1 MADGGNREEGM
12 LKENKACSPVVRPAS
27 VLGVATLGDVSAEKK
42 VRRIGKKIRQ
52 KRTMIRRGGRMSLV
66 DTVYH
71 FEIRVAGLE
80 RSNRN
85 KYGVDRVRD

>member
-1 MADGGNREEGM
+1 MADGGKSEEGM

-52 KRTMIRRGGRMSLV
+52 KRTMIRRGGRMSSGRCCLSLWKM
-66 DTVYH
+66 
-71 FEIRVAGLE
+71 RGLIGS
-80 RSNRN
+80 RAATDI
-85 KYGVDRVRD
+85 KWIK